1 MRAVLCRTLGDPTKP
16 RSEGGALAVED
27 VPSPTCP
34 RDWVK
39 VRVEAASL
47 NFADV
52 LMVQGSYQEKPRMPF
67 IPGGECAGVV
77 TECGTDVRGLKVGD
91 RVAGVTMGGGAM
103 AEECV
108 IPERVCFPVPA
119 GVSLAQAA
127 AFPVAFGTA
136 HLALTRYAR
145 VTPGRTVLVLGA
157 AGGVGLAAV
166 QVAKALGAVVVAV
179 ANGAGKMRA
188 LEDAGA
194 DHRIDASTLHSRSR
208 PAREVESGGGDGG
221 RENEIREDDYAG
233 LKAAVAKVSPAGVDV
248 LFDPVGGAGFERGL
262 RCVKWGGVAL
272 VIGFASGVVPRL
284 AMNVPLVKNLSVRG
298 VYWGSHSIH
307 APAELAESLTEVYS
321 MLADGR
327 CVVRVSHAL
336 GLDDAH
342 EGFRTIAERRA
353 VGKVVVTPAAGKK
366 RAWSRL

>member
-1 MRAVLCRTLGDPTKP
+1 M
-16 RSEGGALAVED
+16 AVED
-27 VPSPTCP
+27 VPSPRCP
-34 RDWVK
+34 ADGVK
-39 VRVEAASL
+39 VRVDAASL

-77 TECGTDVRGLKVGD
+77 TECGADVRGLKVGD

-108 IPERVCFPVPA
+108 IPERMCFPVPA

-145 VTPGRTVLVLGA
+145 VTPGQTVLVLGA

-179 ANGAGKMRA
+179 ANGAGKMGA

-194 DHRIDASTLHSRSR
+194 DHRIDASTLHSKGG
-208 PAREVESGGGDGG
+208 ARK
-221 RENEIREDDYAG
+221 DDYAG
-233 LKAAVAKVSPAGVDV
+233 LKAAVGKISP
-248 LFDPVGGAGFERGL
+248 GG
-262 RCVKWGGVAL
+262 RCYVRSRWGGRLLEWTAMAKWGGVAL
-272 VIGFASGVVPRL
+272 VIGFASGDVPRL

-298 VYWGSHSIH
+298 VYWGSHAAR
-307 APAELAESLTEVYS
+307 APEELAESLKEVYS
-321 MLADGR
+321 DLAAGR
-327 CVVRVSHAL
+327 CVVRVSHAF

-353 VGKVVVTPAAGKK
+353 VGKVVVTPAGK
-366 RAWSRL
+366 RAASRL

>member
-1 MRAVLCRTLGDPTKP
+1 MRAVLCRALGDPTKP
-16 RSEGGALAVED
+16 RSEGGALGVED
-27 VPSPTCP
+27 VPSPRCA
-34 RDWVK
+34 RDGVK

-77 TECGTDVRGLKVGD
+77 TESGADVRGLKVGD

-108 IPERVCFPVPA
+108 IPERMCFPVPA

-145 VTPGRTVLVLGA
+145 VTPGQTVLVLGA

-188 LEDAGA
+188 LQDAGA
-194 DHRIDASTLHSRSR
+194 DHRIDATTLHSK
-208 PAREVESGGGDGG
+208 GGGA
-221 RENEIREDDYAG
+221 REDDYAG
-233 LKAAVAKVSPAGVDV
+233 LKAAVATLSPGGVDV
-248 LFDPVGGAGFERGL
+248 MFDVVGGEGFTQGL

-272 VIGFASGVVPRL
+272 VIGFASGDVPRL

-298 VYWGSHSIH
+298 VYWGSHAAR
-307 APAELAESLTEVYS
+307 APEELAESLKEVYS
-321 MLADGR
+321 MLAAGR
-327 CVVRVSHAL
+327 CVVRVSHAF

-353 VGKVVVTPAAGKK
+353 VGKVVVTPAGK
-366 RAWSRL
+366 RAASRL

>member
-1 MRAVLCRTLGDPTKP
+1 MRAVLCRALGDPTKP

-27 VPSPTCP
+27 VPSPRCP
-34 RDWVK
+34 ADGVK
-39 VRVEAASL
+39 VRVDAASL

-77 TECGTDVRGLKVGD
+77 TESGADVRGLKVGD

-108 IPERVCFPVPA
+108 IPERMCFPVPA

-136 HLALTRYAR
+136 HLALTRYTR
-145 VTPGRTVLVLGA
+145 VTPGQTVLVLGA

-179 ANGAGKMRA
+179 ANGAGKMGA

-194 DHRIDASTLHSRSR
+194 DHRIDASTLHSKGG
-208 PAREVESGGGDGG
+208 ARK
-221 RENEIREDDYAG
+221 DDYAG
-233 LKAAVAKVSPAGVDV
+233 LKAAVGKISPGGVDV
-248 LFDPVGGAGFERGL
+248 MFDPVGGDGFSNGL
-262 RCVKWGGVAL
+262 RCLKWGGVAL
-272 VIGFASGVVPRL
+272 VIGFASGDVPRL

-298 VYWGSHSIH
+298 VYWGSHAAR
-307 APAELAESLTEVYS
+307 APEELAESLKEVYS
-321 MLADGR
+321 MLAAGR
-327 CVVRVSHAL
+327 CVVHAF

-353 VGKVVVTPAAGKK
+353 VGKVVVTPAGK
-366 RAWSRL
+366 RAASRL